1 MSTAQAVIITGGGT
15 GIGRAAAHA
24 FASTGAGVLVVG
36 RSEETLA
43 ETAAGHDT
51 IVTLAVDITKP
62 DAPDSIVDTALGAF
76 GRVDVLVNN
85 AAVGGFGGL
94 ADLDPAMVGAQF
106 DTNLL
111 APVFLTQRALDAL
124 AERGGTVVN
133 VGTAGSL
140 GLRSWADNAI
150 YGASKAALDFLT
162 RSWAVELAPR
172 GIRVV
177 GVAPGVINT
186 GVGVRAGMSQEAY
199 DGFLAHMR
207 SRIPAGRVGT
217 PEDVAWWI
225 VQLARPEAGYVNGTV
240 LAVDGA
246 LSIT

>member
-1 MSTAQAVIITGGGT
+1 M
-15 GIGRAAAHA
+15 
-24 FASTGAGVLVVG
+24 LVVG

-43 ETAAGHDT
+43 QTAAGHDT
-51 IVTLAVDITKP
+51 IVTLAVDITRP
-62 DAPDSIVDTALGAF
+62 NAPNSVVDTALGAF

-85 AAVGGFGGL
+85 AAVGEFGGL
-94 ADLDPAMVGAQF
+94 ADVGPAMVGAQI

-124 AERGGTVVN
+124 AESSGTVVN

-140 GLRSWADNAI
+140 GLRPWADNAI

-177 GVAPGVINT
+177 SVHPRT
-186 GVGVRAGMSQEAY
+186 
-199 DGFLAHMR
+199 
-207 SRIPAGRVGT
+207 
-217 PEDVAWWI
+217 
-225 VQLARPEAGYVNGTV
+225 
-240 LAVDGA
+240 
-246 LSIT
+246 